1 VSTNELEE
9 AVAALRAGLVVAAA
23 TETFFGLLAD
33 ARQKKAIDRVL
44 SLKGRDAAKG
54 ISLLLPGRDAWAG
67 LVLEI
72 SPIAAKLAD
81 HFWPGP
87 LTIVLPARSDL
98 DPRLVVDGK
107 VAARWPG
114 ASVAA
119 TLTERLGSPVTATSA
134 NLSGQPAC
142 ASHDEVHRAF
152 PHASDLL
159 VLSGRAPGGAP
170 STLVEIGAERLRIVR
185 PGAISRD
192 QIAAVVPGAALS

>member
-1 VSTNELEE
+1 M
-9 AVAALRAGLVVAAA
+9 VAAA

-33 ARQKKAIDRVL
+33 ARQPTAIDRVL

-67 LVLEI
+67 VVLEI
-72 SPIAAKLAD
+72 SPIAARLAD

-87 LTIVLPARSDL
+87 LTIVLPARKDL

-119 TLTERLGSPVTATSA
+119 TLTELLGAPVTATSA
-134 NLSGQPAC
+134 NVTGEPPC
-142 ASHDEVHRAF
+142 ATHDEVRRAF
-152 PHASDLL
+152 PQASDLL

-170 STLVEIGAERLRIVR
+170 STLVEINAETLRIVR
-185 PGAISRD
+185 HGAVSRD